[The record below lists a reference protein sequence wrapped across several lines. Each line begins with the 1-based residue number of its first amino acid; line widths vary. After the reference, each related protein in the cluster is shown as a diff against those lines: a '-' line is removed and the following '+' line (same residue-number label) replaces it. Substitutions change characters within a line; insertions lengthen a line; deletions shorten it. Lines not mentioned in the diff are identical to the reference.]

1 MAKAFDDLQ
10 LRNAEKIGAILKE
23 HRERQDKSQ
32 RDVALVLGYRNVNF
46 ISMIESGR
54 SNPPLSRLADICR
67 AYDLPVDF
75 VPVMLKALFP
85 DTWEAIKSIL
95 AISKDLFVNRTP
107 AQIEKEL
114 DHMMAKMLK
123 EYKVS

>member
-1 MAKAFDDLQ
+1 M
-10 LRNAEKIGAILKE
+10 
-23 HRERQDKSQ
+23 
-32 RDVALVLGYRNVNF
+32 NF

-67 AYDLPVDF
+67 AYDMPVDF

>member
-1 MAKAFDDLQ
+1 
-10 LRNAEKIGAILKE
+10 
-23 HRERQDKSQ
+23 
-32 RDVALVLGYRNVNF
+32 
-46 ISMIESGR
+46 
-54 SNPPLSRLADICR
+54 
-67 AYDLPVDF
+67 VDF